1 MSIWITLAGMGLVTF
16 GVRVVPFLAIE
27 RLRLSPRVVQAL
39 TFVPVAVLS
48 AILAQEVFA
57 PGGDISLTV
66 GNHRV
71 LAAAIAVVV
80 AWRTKSVVVTLVAGM
95 LSLWFAN
102 WIA

>member
-27 RLRLSPRVVQAL
+27 RLRLSPPVVQAL

-57 PGGDISLTV
+57 PSGDIHLGG
-66 GNHRV
+66 GNQRIIAAF
-71 LAAAIAVVV
+71 LAAAV
-80 AWRTKSVVVTLVAGM
+80 AWRTKNVLLTVGAGM
-95 LSLWFAN
+95 STLWLVN
-102 WIA
+102 WLG

>member
-57 PGGDISLTV
+57 PSGDIQLGG
-66 GNHRV
+66 GNQRIIAAFI
-71 LAAAIAVVV
+71 AAAV
-80 AWRTKSVVVTLVAGM
+80 AWRTKSVLLTVGAGM
-95 LSLWFAN
+95 STLWLVN
-102 WIA
+102 WLG